1 LARKLLAAAVIVIGA
16 LALTAGYRYLRPA
29 DLKPIGGEWYIKS
42 ESGHGFGHSSYW
54 DDLYRKSGLRFVRV
68 DSHVSF
74 YRFYPPD
81 CVLFES
87 GLHKIRERTTGVAVP
102 DVVVAACGAHNPI
115 ALELNAEGRT
125 LYEEE
130 GLRTL
135 YPAGYSQRA
144 GTWQPVSTEVTPI
157 ARIRELANQQPS
169 YRGDWREHASFEIKT
184 P

>member
-1 LARKLLAAAVIVIGA
+1 MVRKLLAAAVMVIGA
-16 LALTAGYRYLRPA
+16 VALTAGYRYLRPG
-29 DLKPIGGEWYIKS
+29 DLKPIGSEWYIKS
-42 ESGHGFGHSSYW
+42 ESAYWFGHSSSW
-54 DDLYRKSGLRFVRV
+54 DDLYRKSGLWFVRV
-68 DSHVSF
+68 DSHVSR
-74 YRFYPPD
+74 YRYYAPD

-87 GLHKIRERTTGVAVP
+87 GLHKIRERNTGVAVP

-135 YPAGYSQRA
+135 YQAGYSQRA
-144 GTWQPVSTEVTPI
+144 GAWQPVSSEVTPI

-169 YRGDWREHASFEIKT
+169 YRRDWREHASFEMKMY
-184 P
+184 